1 MKRVANVFKYLL
13 LFAVSVFLMAYALR
27 SINFAAV
34 KAELAQA
41 NYFWIGVTIVL
52 SVAGYVSRAIRWRMQ
67 FRPLG
72 CHPSFWQT
80 YHALMIGYLANVV
93 LPRAGE
99 IIRCTF
105 LKRSADVPV
114 NTSLGTVITERVID
128 LLMLLVCLGFT
139 LLIEFDRLF
148 DFFREI
154 FSEKF
159 QNLEQNLNTL
169 LLLFAVLLVGTPL
182 VIWVVYRNIKQ
193 LRQNSIFRK
202 VGSFLRGLWLGVF
215 SVRKMEQKGAFV
227 FHTLFIWFTYFLTS
241 YLAFFA
247 LPGTSDL
254 TWQAGMAILVVGG
267 IGMSAPVQGGIGVY
281 HILVRTALLLYA
293 VPLDTGMAYALIVHT
308 SGAILV
314 VLMGVISLVASAFS
328 KDSSAVVSAPKA

>member
-1 MKRVANVFKYLL
+1 MKRVANIIKYLL
-13 LFAVSVFLMAYALR
+13 LLAVSVFLMAYALR

-34 KAELAQA
+34 LAELARA
-41 NYFWIGVTIVL
+41 DYFWVGVTILV
-52 SVAGYVSRAIRWRMQ
+52 SVAGYVSRAVRWRMQ
-67 FRPLG
+67 LRPLG
-72 CHPSFWQT
+72 CHPTLWQT
-80 YHALMIGYLANVV
+80 YHALMVGYLANIV

-99 IIRCTF
+99 VIRCSF
-105 LKRSADVPV
+105 LKRSANVPV
-114 NTSLGTVITERVID
+114 NTSLGTVITERIID
-128 LLMLLVCLGFT
+128 LLMLVLCLGFT

-148 DFFREI
+148 HFFTQI

-159 QNLEQNLNTL
+159 QHLEQNLQTL
-169 LLLFAVLLVGTPL
+169 TILAVVLLVGAPL
-182 VIWVVYRNIKQ
+182 VIWAIYRNIKQ
-193 LRQNSIFRK
+193 LRQNSVFRK
-202 VGSFLRGLWLGVF
+202 VGQFLRGLWLGIF
-215 SVRKMEQKGAFV
+215 SIRKMEQKGAFV

-247 LPGTSDL
+247 LPGTAGL

-314 VLMGVISLVASAFS
+314 VVMGVISLVASFL
-328 KDSSAVVSAPKA
+328 DNRRGAVVPQQG

>member
-1 MKRVANVFKYLL
+1 MKKVANLVKYLL
-13 LFAVSVFLMAYALR
+13 LLAVSVFLMAYALR

-34 KAELAQA
+34 QAELAQA
-41 NYFWIGVTIVL
+41 NYFWIGVTILL
-52 SVAGYVSRAIRWRMQ
+52 SVAGYVSRAVRWQMQ

-72 CHPSFWQT
+72 CHPSFWPT
-80 YHALMIGYLANVV
+80 YHALMVGYLANVV

-99 IIRCTF
+99 LIRCTF
-105 LKRSADVPV
+105 LKRSENVPV
-114 NTSLGTVITERVID
+114 NTSLGTVITERIID
-128 LLMLLVCLGFT
+128 LLMLLLCVGFT

-148 DFFREI
+148 EFFSGM
-154 FSEKF
+154 FSERVEHF
-159 QNLEQNLNTL
+159 QRNFSTL
-169 LLLFAVLLVGTPL
+169 LLLAVIFLVGTPL
-182 VIWVVYRNIKQ
+182 VVWYVYKNIKR

-202 VGSFLRGLWLGVF
+202 MSEFLRGLWLGIF
-215 SVRKMEQKGAFV
+215 SIQKMEQKGAFI
-227 FHTLFIWFTYFLTS
+227 FHTLFVWFTYFLTS

-247 LPGTSDL
+247 LPGTSGL
-254 TWQAGMAILVVGG
+254 SWQAGMAILVVGG

-314 VLMGVISLVASAFS
+314 VVMGGISLVASLLKRKEQA
-328 KDSSAVVSAPKA
+328 AAAHRIV